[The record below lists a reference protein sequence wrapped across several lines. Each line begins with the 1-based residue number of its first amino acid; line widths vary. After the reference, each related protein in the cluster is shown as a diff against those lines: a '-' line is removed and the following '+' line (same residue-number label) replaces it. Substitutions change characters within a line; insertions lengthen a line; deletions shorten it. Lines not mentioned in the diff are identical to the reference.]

1 MLFITEG
8 TLDYLITIVGQYTCI
23 VKSVRYECST
33 DVNIKLDPTSVL
45 IYVWAKLVLV
55 QV

>member
-1 MLFITEG
+1 MNAL
-8 TLDYLITIVGQYTCI
+8 LDYLITIVGQYTCI
-23 VKSVRYECST
+23 VKSVRECST